1 LFVKKTEQPK
11 QPKEP
16 KERVMS
22 NLKVLIQ
29 KLSPNNRLAL
39 EQAANLCVSKTHY
52 EIELEHLFHILF
64 EQPNNDLAVLSK
76 RYKVSVEQIQQDLMT
91 EMETLQQGNQRT
103 PVFSV
108 PLSRLL
114 EQAWLLASI
123 DNETSKIR
131 SGHLLIALL
140 TVADLRQAAVRTSKR
155 FDEFPIDT
163 IKHKLLELCKL
174 SSETD
179 ISTHSAES
187 VIDEQI
193 TETNPSAKQ
202 KTPALD
208 QFTINLTERARRGDI
223 DPVIGR
229 EFEIRQMMD
238 ILLRRRQNNP
248 ILTGEAGVGKTAVVE
263 GMALKISQGQVP
275 PALQHVEIHTL
286 DMGLMQAGAS
296 VKGEFENRL
305 KGVINEV
312 RQSPNPIILFI
323 DEAHTLIGAGGQAG
337 QNDAAN
343 LLKPALARGELRT
356 IAATTWSEYKQ
367 YFEKD
372 AALTRRFQVV
382 KVEEP
387 TVEVAIQMLRAIVPV
402 MSKHFGI
409 VIQDDALIA
418 AATASA
424 RYITGR
430 QLPDKAISVLDTAA
444 ARVALSQTAQP
455 AALDR
460 LQAHLHNLKLEQE
473 LLANEQRQSA
483 NSEQLERLTEVETQI
498 ENTALDL
505 KNMTDRWQT
514 ELGLL
519 ERIKA
524 ARADIEQ
531 NHELELESA
540 LKSKPELQ
548 KNLDRLRAE
557 LKTIQAGSPLVYE
570 RLDSHI
576 VTEIIAD
583 WTGVPVGK
591 MMVDE
596 IQAVLT
602 LEHQLSQ
609 RVMGQPHVLHGL
621 TQRIKTAR
629 AQLEDPSKPQG
640 VFLFVG
646 PSGVGKT
653 ETALALAEELY
664 GGERNLIT
672 INMSEYQEAHT
683 VSSLKGAPPGYVGYG
698 QGGVLTEAVRR
709 HPYSVVLL
717 DEIEKA
723 HNDVQELF
731 YQVFDKGSLE
741 DGEGRHIDFRNCLI
755 ILTSNVGSSTIMQ
768 HCINQPVEAWP
779 EPPHMLELLQP
790 SLHKAFKPAFLGR
803 TTVIPFYPMHDDLLA
818 QIIEQKLSKIVTRLH
833 HRHRAILSYDQDL
846 IELILARCTEVDSGA
861 RNIDHILSGTVLPQ
875 LASHLLTYMID
886 GKTPS
891 HIHITVSSDDQI
903 HYQLTDPISTAQAKA
918 SAKPKA
924 AVKKPKAFVI
934 KKASQKSL
942 QEVTQKTSSKI
953 IQKANAETIENA

>member
-1 LFVKKTEQPK
+1 
-11 QPKEP
+11 
-16 KERVMS
+16 MS
-22 NLKVLIQ
+22 NLKVLIH

-52 EIELEHLFHILF
+52 EIELEHFFHLLFA
-64 EQPNNDLAVLSK
+64 QPNNDLAVLSK
-76 RYKVSVEQIQQDLMT
+76 RYQVAIESLQNDLMT
-91 EMETLQQGNQRT
+91 EMETLQKGNQRT

-123 DNETSKIR
+123 DNETSRIR

-140 TVADLRQAAVRTSKR
+140 TTPDLRQAAMRTSKR

-179 ISTHSAES
+179 VSTHHAES
-187 VIDEQI
+187 IEEEQ
-193 TETNPSAKQ
+193 TNETNTNTQQ

-208 QFTINLTERARRGDI
+208 QFTINLTERARNGEI

-238 ILLRRRQNNP
+238 ILMRRRQNNP

-275 PALQHVEIHTL
+275 EALQHVEIHSL

-305 KGVINEV
+305 KSVINEV
-312 RQSPNPIILFI
+312 RQSPHPIILFI

-402 MSKHFGI
+402 MSEHFGI

-455 AALDR
+455 AAIDR
-460 LQAHLHNLKLEQE
+460 LQAHLHNLNLEQT
-473 LLANEQRQSA
+473 LLANEQRQIA
-483 NSEQLERLTEVETQI
+483 NQEQSERLTEVEIQI
-498 ENTALDL
+498 KNTTSDL
-505 KNMTDRWQT
+505 KNLTDRWQQ
-514 ELGLL
+514 ELTLL
-519 ERIKA
+519 EKIKA
-524 ARADIEQ
+524 ATADIEQ
-531 NHELELESA
+531 STNTQ
-540 LKSKPELQ
+540 PELQ
-548 KNLDRLRAE
+548 NNLDQLRTE
-557 LKTIQAGSPLVYE
+557 LQKIQAGSPLVYE
-570 RLDSHI
+570 RLDSQI

-591 MMVDE
+591 MMIDE

-602 LEHQLSQ
+602 LEDQLAQ

-683 VSSLKGAPPGYVGYG
+683 VSSLKGSPPGYVGYG

-709 HPYSVVLL
+709 HPYSVILL
-717 DEIEKA
+717 DEVEKA
-723 HNDVQELF
+723 HTDVQELF

-768 HCINQPVEAWP
+768 HCINQSVADRPNPAR
-779 EPPHMLELLQP
+779 MLGLLQP
-790 SLHKAFKPAFLGR
+790 SLHQAFKPAFLGR
-803 TTVIPFYPMHDDLLA
+803 TTIIPFYPMHDDLLA
-818 QIIEQKLSKIVTRLH
+818 QIIEHKLSKIIQRLH
-833 HRHRAILSYDQDL
+833 HRHRTTLSYDDDL

-875 LASHLLTYMID
+875 LASHLLTAMVD

-903 HYQLTDPISTAQAKA
+903 HYHLTNPISATQTKETTK
-918 SAKPKA
+918 S
-924 AVKKPKAFVI
+924 KKK
-934 KKASQKSL
+934 
-942 QEVTQKTSSKI
+942 TNQKTKT
-953 IQKANAETIENA
+953 KVIENA

>member
-1 LFVKKTEQPK
+1 
-11 QPKEP
+11 
-16 KERVMS
+16 MS
-22 NLKVLIQ
+22 HLKILIS
-29 KLSPNNRLAL
+29 KLSPKNRIAL
-39 EQAANLCVSKTHY
+39 EQAANLCVSRTHY
-52 EIELEHLFHILF
+52 EIELEHLFHILLA
-64 EQPNNDLAVLSK
+64 QPNNDLALLCT
-76 RYKVSVEQIQQDLMT
+76 RYKISIEQLQRDLLL
-91 EMETLQQGNQRT
+91 EMETLQKGNQRT
-103 PVFSV
+103 PVFSL

-123 DNETSKIR
+123 DNETSLIR
-131 SGHLLIALL
+131 SGHLLTALL
-140 TVADLRQAAVRTSKR
+140 TVPDLQQAAARTSKL
-155 FDEFPIDT
+155 FDDFPIDT
-163 IKHKLLELCKL
+163 IKHKLLELCKN

-179 ISTHSAES
+179 VSTSNTAS
-187 VIDEQI
+187 TDIDNTPEKN
-193 TETNPSAKQ
+193 TETKN

-208 QFTINLTERARRGDI
+208 QFTINLTERARNGEI

-238 ILLRRRQNNP
+238 ILMRRRQNNP

-275 PALQHVEIHTL
+275 SALQNVEIHTL
-286 DMGLMQAGAS
+286 DMGLLQAGAS

-312 RQSPNPIILFI
+312 RQSPHPIILFI

-402 MSKHFGI
+402 MSEHFGI
-409 VIQDDALIA
+409 VIQDDALVA

-460 LQAHLHNLKLEQE
+460 LHAHLHNLKLEQE
-473 LLANEQRQSA
+473 LLANEQRQIA
-483 NSEQLERLTEVETQI
+483 NAEQLERLLEVETQI
-498 ENTALDL
+498 ENTASDL
-505 KNMTDRWQT
+505 KMTTERWQA
-514 ELGLL
+514 EL
-519 ERIKA
+519 A
-524 ARADIEQ
+524 M
-531 NHELELESA
+531 LELIKETNVEIEHSVDA
-540 LKSKPELQ
+540 RPELQ
-548 KNLDRLRAE
+548 KSLNHLRAK
-557 LKTIQAGSPLVYE
+557 LKQIQAGSPLVYE
-570 RLDSHI
+570 RLDSGI

-596 IQAVLT
+596 IQAVLN
-602 LEHQLSQ
+602 LETQLSQ
-609 RVMGQPHVLHGL
+609 RVMGQPHVLQGL

-653 ETALALAEELY
+653 ETALALADELY
-664 GGERNLIT
+664 GGEQNLIT

-683 VSSLKGAPPGYVGYG
+683 VSSLKGSPPGYVGYG

-709 HPYSVVLL
+709 HPYSVILL
-717 DEIEKA
+717 DEVEKA

-731 YQVFDKGSLE
+731 YQVFDKGTLE
-741 DGEGRHIDFRNCLI
+741 DGEGRQIDFRNCLI

-768 HCINQPVEAWP
+768 HCINQSVEDRP
-779 EPPHMLELLQP
+779 DPTQMLEFLQP

-803 TTVIPFYPMHDDLLA
+803 MTVIPFYPMHDDLLA
-818 QIIEQKLSKIVTRLH
+818 EIIEHKLNKIVQRLH
-833 HRHRAILSYDQDL
+833 QRHRSILSYDEDL
-846 IELILARCTEVDSGA
+846 IDLILARCTEVDSGA
-861 RNIDHILSGTVLPQ
+861 RNIDHILSGTVLPE
-875 LASHLLTYMID
+875 LASHLLNYMVD
-886 GKTPS
+886 SKTPS
-891 HIHITVSSDDQI
+891 YIHITVSDDEQI
-903 HYQLTDPISTAQAKA
+903 SYQLTDTTSTTKTATKI
-918 SAKPKA
+918 KPVSKLNA
-924 AVKKPKAFVI
+924 G
-934 KKASQKSL
+934 
-942 QEVTQKTSSKI
+942 VT
-953 IQKANAETIENA
+953 ENV

>member
-1 LFVKKTEQPK
+1 
-11 QPKEP
+11 
-16 KERVMS
+16 MS
-22 NLKVLIQ
+22 NLKVLIH

-52 EIELEHLFHILF
+52 EIELEHFFHLLFA
-64 EQPNNDLAVLSK
+64 QPDNDLAMLSK
-76 RYKVSVEQIQQDLMT
+76 RYQVAIESLQNDLIT
-91 EMETLQQGNQRT
+91 EMETLQKGNQRT

-123 DNETSKIR
+123 DNETSRIR

-140 TVADLRQAAVRTSKR
+140 TTPDLRQAAMRTSKR

-179 ISTHSAES
+179 VSTHHAES
-187 VIDEQI
+187 IEEEQ
-193 TETNPSAKQ
+193 TNETNTNTQQ

-208 QFTINLTERARRGDI
+208 QFTINLTERARNGEI

-238 ILLRRRQNNP
+238 ILMRRRQNNP

-275 PALQHVEIHTL
+275 EALQHVEIHSL

-305 KGVINEV
+305 KSVINEV
-312 RQSPNPIILFI
+312 RQSPHPIILFI

-402 MSKHFGI
+402 MSEHFGI

-455 AALDR
+455 AAIDR
-460 LQAHLHNLKLEQE
+460 LQAHLHNLNLEQT
-473 LLANEQRQSA
+473 LLANEQRQIA
-483 NSEQLERLTEVETQI
+483 NQEQSERLTEVEIQI
-498 ENTALDL
+498 KNTTSDL
-505 KNMTDRWQT
+505 KNLTDRWQQ
-514 ELGLL
+514 ELTLL
-519 ERIKA
+519 EKIKA
-524 ARADIEQ
+524 ATADIEQ
-531 NHELELESA
+531 STNTQ
-540 LKSKPELQ
+540 PELQ
-548 KNLDRLRAE
+548 NNLDQLRTE
-557 LKTIQAGSPLVYE
+557 LQKIQAGSPLVYE
-570 RLDSHI
+570 RLDSQI

-591 MMVDE
+591 MMIDE

-602 LEHQLSQ
+602 LEDQLAQ

-683 VSSLKGAPPGYVGYG
+683 VSSLKGSPPGYVGYG

-709 HPYSVVLL
+709 HPYSVILL
-717 DEIEKA
+717 DEVEKA
-723 HNDVQELF
+723 HTDVQELF

-768 HCINQPVEAWP
+768 HCINQSVADRPNPAR
-779 EPPHMLELLQP
+779 MLGLLQP
-790 SLHKAFKPAFLGR
+790 SLHQAFKPAFLGR
-803 TTVIPFYPMHDDLLA
+803 TTIIPFYPMHDDLLA
-818 QIIEQKLSKIVTRLH
+818 QIIEHKLSKIIQRLH
-833 HRHRAILSYDQDL
+833 HRHRTTLSYDDDL

-875 LASHLLTYMID
+875 LASHLLTAMVD

-903 HYQLTDPISTAQAKA
+903 HYHLTNPISATQTKETTK
-918 SAKPKA
+918 S
-924 AVKKPKAFVI
+924 KKK
-934 KKASQKSL
+934 
-942 QEVTQKTSSKI
+942 TNQKTKT
-953 IQKANAETIENA
+953 KVIENA

>member
-1 LFVKKTEQPK
+1 
-11 QPKEP
+11 
-16 KERVMS
+16 MS
-22 NLKVLIQ
+22 NLKVLIN
-29 KLSPNNRLAL
+29 KLSPNNRLAF
-39 EQAANLCVSKTHY
+39 EQAANLCVSRTHY
-52 EIELEHLFHILF
+52 EIELEHLFHILL

-76 RYKVSVEQIQQDLMT
+76 RYKISIEQLQQDLMT
-91 EMETLQQGNQRT
+91 EMETLQKGNQRT

-140 TVADLRQAAVRTSKR
+140 TVADLRQAAVRTSKL

-163 IKHKLLELCKL
+163 IKHKLLEVCKL

-179 ISTHSAES
+179 VSTHT
-187 VIDEQI
+187 
-193 TETNPSAKQ
+193 TETNEEEKILESNTNAKQ

-208 QFTINLTERARRGDI
+208 QFTINLTDRARNGEI

-238 ILLRRRQNNP
+238 ILMRRRQNNP

-312 RQSPNPIILFI
+312 RQSPHPIILFI

-387 TVEVAIQMLRAIVPV
+387 TVEVAIQMLRAIVPI
-402 MSKHFGI
+402 MTKHFGI

-460 LQAHLHNLKLEQE
+460 LNANLHNLKLEQE
-473 LLANEQRQSA
+473 LLANEQRQIA
-483 NSEQLERLTEVETQI
+483 NSEQLERLTEVEMQI

-519 ERIKA
+519 EQIKA
-524 ARADIEQ
+524 ASLEIEQ
-531 NHELELESA
+531 SHQSELESN
-540 LKSKPELQ
+540 PELQ
-548 KNLDRLRAE
+548 KNLDSLRAE

-602 LEHQLSQ
+602 LEQQLSQ

-664 GGERNLIT
+664 GGEQNLIT

-683 VSSLKGAPPGYVGYG
+683 VSSLKGSPPGYIGYG

-709 HPYSVVLL
+709 HPYSVILL
-717 DEIEKA
+717 DEVEKA

-768 HCINQPVEAWP
+768 HCINQPVESWP
-779 EPPHMLELLQP
+779 EPTQMLELLQP

-803 TTVIPFYPMHDDLLA
+803 TTIIPFYPMHDDLLA
-818 QIIEQKLSKIVTRLH
+818 QIIEHKLSKIVKRLH
-833 HRHRAILSYDQDL
+833 HRHRAILSYDEDL

-875 LASHLLTYMID
+875 LATHLLTYMVD

-891 HIHITVSSDDQI
+891 HIHMTVSPDDQI
-903 HYQLTDPISTAQAKA
+903 HYQLTDPTS
-918 SAKPKA
+918 SPKA
-924 AVKKPKAFVI
+924 
-934 KKASQKSL
+934 
-942 QEVTQKTSSKI
+942 KTSSKSKTPLKKKAVQKTT
-953 IQKANAETIENA
+953 QKAKAETIENA